1 MTGSAAPVTRRR
13 IPWKPTTPAMTLVF
27 LSPLIGEVLN
37 GATRLS
43 FIFAFVP
50 QLMVWGCGA
59 LLIREIVQR
68 WRGGWPSIILLG
80 LGLSVLVEVLV
91 LQTSVAPIPWLQM
104 ASIPVYDR
112 IWGVNWLWFAFMLG
126 YETVWIV
133 LVPILI
139 TELTFN
145 RQRHEGWL
153 RASGLAIATVVFA
166 LGCVGLWGLWTQTA
180 IPFAFHQP
188 KYWPPLSTLLLG
200 VVGIVLLVLAAYAYR
215 GSPADSGR
223 PAPTAPS
230 PWIVGLLAMAF
241 AFPWWILVV
250 LIFVPRPSLPVW
262 VPLVAALI
270 WASAA
275 CLVISRWSAAPSWND
290 GHRWALSFG
299 ALVICM
305 LMGFLGSSLWPAIDL
320 VAKIVLNVIATVW
333 MMSLGLVVWRR
344 QSG

>member
-180 IPFAFHQP
+180 IPSPFTSRSTGLRYRHFSWAWWASSCWSSPLTPIADHRQTRGVP
-188 KYWPPLSTLLLG
+188 HPPHHH
-200 VVGIVLLVLAAYAYR
+200 R
-215 GSPADSGR
+215 GSS
-223 PAPTAPS
+223 
-230 PWIVGLLAMAF
+230 V
-241 AFPWWILVV
+241 
-250 LIFVPRPSLPVW
+250 SLQW
-262 VPLVAALI
+262 R
-270 WASAA
+270 
-275 CLVISRWSAAPSWND
+275 SRSRGGSWS
-290 GHRWALSFG
+290 
-299 ALVICM
+299 C
-305 LMGFLGSSLWPAIDL
+305 
-320 VAKIVLNVIATVW
+320 
-333 MMSLGLVVWRR
+333 
-344 QSG
+344 